1 MLFWEKWLERVV
13 GVLLVISSLGC
24 CSGDRCCLGLHRLVG
39 SESTQVEGLVQ
50 VPNQIGVQ
58 NLSTM
63 IVRYNTIFVVWL
75 ATACVLVITADAFS
89 FESLRGKK
97 VLVVGGSGR
106 VGGSVV
112 TQLIRHGAGLV
123 VVGGTNPDRF
133 QQAQQRWQR
142 LFPHLTSSLADVSFV
157 ALNRDDTESV
167 VSALQQHQQQQQL
180 PHSCRSAFDLVVHTA
195 GPFQGKVGQSAV
207 LEACLTQN
215 IAYVDVC
222 DDYDTARAAKTRFDD
237 MARSTNTPCLLS
249 TGCWPG
255 VSSLMAKQLVHTALA
270 RHPSLRSCDLSV
282 ELSFFTAGSGGA
294 GVTLLVATFLILA
307 EQALTIVNGR
317 RIGVPPMTGYAT
329 IDFGT
334 TVGQQDVAH
343 LNLLET
349 ASLHDNLRLANV
361 ASRFGTAPP
370 FWNALLGVMAQLPT
384 SWLLNEELMRNLSIF
399 SLPIV
404 RLVDTLAGATNA
416 MRCDVK
422 TPKSTKAA
430 ADDST
435 CSCYTAIYA
444 HENLEPCVGECVVA
458 FCAAV
463 LGGAVP
469 PGVHFPEEAIPAG
482 PDLAQVLALA
492 SVGAHTEVHVSR
504 DGTSGDDDDDDGGG
518 TTAAT
523 QLMEHLA
530 PESVWGTRPE
540 SNSTPVLELSSP

>member
-1 MLFWEKWLERVV
+1 
-13 GVLLVISSLGC
+13 
-24 CSGDRCCLGLHRLVG
+24 
-39 SESTQVEGLVQ
+39 
-50 VPNQIGVQ
+50 
-58 NLSTM
+58 
-63 IVRYNTIFVVWL
+63 
-75 ATACVLVITADAFS
+75 
-89 FESLRGKK
+89 
-97 VLVVGGSGR
+97 
-106 VGGSVV
+106 
-112 TQLIRHGAGLV
+112 
-123 VVGGTNPDRF
+123 
-133 QQAQQRWQR
+133 
-142 LFPHLTSSLADVSFV
+142 V
-157 ALNRDDTESV
+157 A
-167 VSALQQHQQQQQL
+167 ALQQQQQHQL
-180 PHSCRSAFDLVVHTA
+180 PHHRAAFDLVVHTA

-215 IAYVDVC
+215 IPYVDVC

-237 MARSTNTPCLLS
+237 TARRTNTPCLLS

-270 RHPSLRSCDLSV
+270 RHPSLRPSDLSV

-307 EQALTIVNGR
+307 EKALTIVNGR

-329 IDFGT
+329 INFGT

-422 TPKSTKAA
+422 TPKSSTKAA
-430 ADDST
+430 ADDDAT
-435 CSCYTAIYA
+435 SCYTAIYA

-504 DGTSGDDDDDDGGG
+504 DGTGGDGTSGGGG

-523 QLMEHLA
+523 QQPMEHLA

-540 SNSTPVLELSSP
+540 SSTPVLELSLP